1 MKNNNLVIYVTTI
14 VTLGIGAGIGISLY
28 NSSKKRAKMIKEAQY
43 KIDCEQLLFE
53 KVNNIS
59 SEKAEFND
67 NQKTY
72 SIFRKRKYTELN

>member
-1 MKNNNLVIYVTTI
+1 MKKNNLVFYVSTI

-43 KIDCEQLLFE
+43 EIDCEQLLFE

-59 SEKAEFND
+59 SEKVEFND

-72 SIFRKRKYTELN
+72 SIFGKRKYTELN